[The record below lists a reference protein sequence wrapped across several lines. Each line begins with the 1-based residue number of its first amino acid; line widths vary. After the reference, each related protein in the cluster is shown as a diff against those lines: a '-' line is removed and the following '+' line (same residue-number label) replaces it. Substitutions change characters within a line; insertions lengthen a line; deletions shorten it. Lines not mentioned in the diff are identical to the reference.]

1 MVRGRAATNRDQAYL
16 VTQASP
22 GRSAEIN
29 QRQRT
34 YLVMMGVR
42 LVCFV
47 LTVVL
52 FVNHGGWL
60 TVVPAL
66 GAIALPYFAVV
77 VANSRRPS
85 DSSGF
90 QPYMERL
97 PDRFSPD
104 PSADRA
110 RRPADQPAGHPDQP
124 AGHPD
129 QPSGQSDRPSEGP
142 ARH

>member
-1 MVRGRAATNRDQAYL
+1 VRGRAATHRDQAYL
-16 VTQASP
+16 VTEASP

-60 TVVPAL
+60 TVIPAV

-77 VANSRRPS
+77 VANSRRPG
-85 DSSGF
+85 DTSGF
-90 QPYMERL
+90 QPYLERL

-104 PSADRA
+104 ASSEQA
-110 RRPADQPAGHPDQP
+110 RGPASP
-124 AGHPD
+124 
-129 QPSGQSDRPSEGP
+129 PSGQSDQQS
-142 ARH
+142 